1 LRVTTDPDLSPSER
15 ALPGPVAGQDGV
27 PCHDARALTAGGTA
41 ARIVLEGKVYD
52 LRITRSGKL
61 ILTK

>member
-1 LRVTTDPDLSPSER
+1 MTHDPDLFPAPR
-15 ALPGPVAGQDGV
+15 AASLPVAVLDGV
-27 PCHDARALTAGGTA
+27 PCHDARALTAGGAA